1 MASSR
6 IIVLPICS
14 ICQDEDA
21 GTEIIVTSCGHV
33 FHLACMRTWD
43 ENQLG
48 RRLAMKCP
56 ACNVTLRRAT
66 ASAPARFIHLH
77 SLTERDINDQGF
89 SQVLSQNVDASADP
103 RFKRCQEELNTLK
116 STLKE
121 RDARIQQLAIEPTE
135 LRRQTL
141 NLHATVDSLTN
152 YKLELEDRTAK
163 CTRDLRNERK
173 DRQDER
179 NTRLA
184 QEMKLKTELDKL
196 HEKYQILKNEGQQ
209 MHDQYL
215 RKVLENDE
223 LQSYVSDFNE
233 EKSKLLASEA
243 SLKAQLNDSHEKFKS
258 VKTANSVYKTKLEE
272 ARKRNAWLEERL
284 ETVGKRTSLPSGAR
298 RCDKFNPEIS
308 SSKSAM
314 VRTELNIQSA
324 NQTSVGYPADTSTQ
338 SHKRASRDST
348 HRLSTDL
355 SKRLCSTTKSVLPH
369 GCREPLTPYPIEIK
383 SSSIEPDDCGVVP
396 SASSPL
402 PSSSPFHQSADHDL
416 FMPSL
421 LGKSSHSA
429 QNSSTLFNLPQ
440 PLKPLQPS
448 SSTSASASGTTTI
461 NFSKKSGKVLALGPK
476 IKHK

>member
-284 ETVGKRTSLPSGAR
+284 ETVGKL
-298 RCDKFNPEIS
+298 
-308 SSKSAM
+308 
-314 VRTELNIQSA
+314 
-324 NQTSVGYPADTSTQ
+324 GYPADTSTQ

-440 PLKPLQPS
+440 PLKPLQSS